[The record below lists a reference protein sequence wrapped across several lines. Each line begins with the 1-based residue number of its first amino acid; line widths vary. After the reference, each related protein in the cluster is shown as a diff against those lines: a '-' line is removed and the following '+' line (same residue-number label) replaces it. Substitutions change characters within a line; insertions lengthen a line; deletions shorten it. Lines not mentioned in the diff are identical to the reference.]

1 MCLFVPQPTRSSALL
16 CWEVPYKPSDAQ
28 PVVSVGAQNG
38 HNKLSQVQQLP
49 QFLMTHLHLMLCTC
63 EGICL
68 CRAHAVHVDDA
79 CNDAGVVVDDAEE
92 VGHHG
97 EMQTGRIPSTRP
109 S

>member
-1 MCLFVPQPTRSSALL
+1 M
-16 CWEVPYKPSDAQ
+16 
-28 PVVSVGAQNG
+28 VSVGAQNG

-49 QFLMTHLHLMLCTC
+49 QFLMTHLMLRTC

-79 CNDAGVVVDDAEE
+79 CNDAGVVVDDVEV

-97 EMQTGRIPSTRP
+97 EMQTGRIPSTR
-109 S
+109 SS

>member
-16 CWEVPYKPSDAQ
+16 CWKVPYKPSDAQ

-68 CRAHAVHVDDA
+68 CRAHAVPVDDA
-79 CNDAGVVVDDAEE
+79 
-92 VGHHG
+92 
-97 EMQTGRIPSTRP
+97 
-109 S
+109 

>member
-1 MCLFVPQPTRSSALL
+1 M
-16 CWEVPYKPSDAQ
+16 PYKPSDAQ
-28 PVVSVGAQNG
+28 PAVSVGAQNG

-49 QFLMTHLHLMLCTC
+49 QFLMTHLHLLLRTC